1 VVVPV
6 LLGVFGGYLPVPLLP
21 WLLAAVVAWQVAYGL
36 RRHALAEAGV
46 ISGSG

>member
-6 LLGVFGGYLPVPLLP
+6 LLGVFGGYLPAPLLP

-46 ISGSG
+46 ISESG